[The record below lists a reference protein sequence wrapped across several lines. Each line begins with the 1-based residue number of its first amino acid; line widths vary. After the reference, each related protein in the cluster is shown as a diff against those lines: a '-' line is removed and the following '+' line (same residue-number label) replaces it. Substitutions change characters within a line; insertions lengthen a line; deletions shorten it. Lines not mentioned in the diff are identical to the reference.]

1 MPTFGERLKKL
12 RDRKGISQQELADR
26 FNLSQSTIAYYESD
40 KKQPSQNTLQKL
52 ADFYETSVDFL
63 LGRTQ
68 NELVTKYLEL
78 QSEANTGR
86 GIKEQGA
93 DYETDVGRAFFGG
106 SDKYSEEELEIAR
119 AAAEAA
125 IKAFRK
131 VKNQDK

>member
-12 RDRKGISQQELADR
+12 RERRGLSQQELADR

-63 LGRTQ
+63 LGRVH
-68 NELVTKYLEL
+68 EDLVSKYLEL
-78 QSEANTGR
+78 QNDAKSVKGNN
-86 GIKEQGA
+86 EQGV
-93 DYETDVGRAFFGG
+93 DRETDVGRAFFGG

-119 AAAEAA
+119 AAAKAA
-125 IKAFRK
+125 IEAYRK
-131 VKNQDK
+131 VQKQDR